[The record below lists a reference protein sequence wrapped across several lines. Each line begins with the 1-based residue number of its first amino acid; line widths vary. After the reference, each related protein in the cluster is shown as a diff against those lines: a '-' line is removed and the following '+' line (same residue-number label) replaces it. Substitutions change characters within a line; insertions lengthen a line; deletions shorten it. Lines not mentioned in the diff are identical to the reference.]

1 MNRIGV
7 VLGTM
12 CLAGPLAFGVG
23 TLGIGELEVEGSQV
37 VVPIVLGGDLG
48 TGVSAMDFRLR
59 YDPAE
64 LQPVS
69 ASPGPCAVRAD
80 KQVMANVRAPGEYV
94 VVMMGQ
100 RSTCRAGE
108 VVHVVMNRVGA
119 AQDRNWGLALHQQTL
134 SSAEGAVIDS
144 RAIPFD
150 PGSTVPASDADE
162 EDTPAD
168 EDRTDAGSGV
178 ARVPAQ
184 PDEAPGQNLSPGT
197 AAIGR
202 ASAAAPGRDQTT
214 GTADDAG
221 AGRERLA
228 AAMAEAGRARAGLDT
243 PRPAR
248 EGALEGRLQ
257 DDALD
262 KPSSQ
267 APDAGHLQA
276 RSHGDRPVAA
286 SGQTRIAQA
295 KGDAQ
300 TIESS
305 PDRNA
310 GDTTPTQ
317 ARNAAVDSPPGNQ
330 LVKGALIAAVIVLG
344 AAGVLI
350 VRRRLFG

>member
-12 CLAGPLAFGVG
+12 LLAGPLAFGVG
-23 TLGIGELEVEGSQV
+23 TLGIGDLEVEGNQV
-37 VVPIVLGGDLG
+37 VVPIVLGGDVG
-48 TGVSAMDFRLR
+48 AGVSAMDFRLR

-69 ASPGPCAVRAD
+69 ASPGPSAVRAD

-134 SSAEGAVIDS
+134 SSAEGTVIES

-150 PGSTVPASDADE
+150 PGRQAPSSEADE
-162 EDTPAD
+162 EDTEAD

-178 ARVPAQ
+178 AGVPAQ
-184 PDEAPGQNLSPGT
+184 RDEAPGPKLSPGT
-197 AAIGR
+197 GAIGHG
-202 ASAAAPGRDQTT
+202 SATAPGRDQAP
-214 GTADDAG
+214 GTADDPG
-221 AGRERLA
+221 ADRERLA

-243 PRPAR
+243 PRPAGK
-248 EGALEGRLQ
+248 GAPEGRLQ
-257 DDALD
+257 DDALE
-262 KPSSQ
+262 KPSSEVLDLGHSQ
-267 APDAGHLQA
+267 AQT
-276 RSHGDRPVAA
+276 HGDTPVAA
-286 SGQTRIAQA
+286 SGQTMLAQA
-295 KGDAQ
+295 RGDAK
-300 TIESS
+300 TIEPS

-310 GDTTPTQ
+310 DDTTPSR
-317 ARNAAVDSPPGNQ
+317 ARNTAVDSPRGNQ
-330 LVKGALIAAVIVLG
+330 LEKGAVIAAVIVLG
-344 AAGVLI
+344 AAAVLL
-350 VRRRLFG
+350 VHRRLFG